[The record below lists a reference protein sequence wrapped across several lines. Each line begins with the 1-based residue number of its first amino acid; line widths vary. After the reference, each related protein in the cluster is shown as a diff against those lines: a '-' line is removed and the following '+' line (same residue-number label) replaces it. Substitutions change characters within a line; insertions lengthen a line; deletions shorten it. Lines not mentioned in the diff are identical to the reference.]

1 MTPAVNVQSRLGG
14 GGAGTRIL
22 AGGSS
27 RELLAADWQLLRMP
41 FLWYYLRKEKEVW

>member
-14 GGAGTRIL
+14 GGAGSRTL

-27 RELLAADWQLLRMP
+27 RELLAGSYLGWPL
-41 FLWYYLRKEKEVW
+41 YYLRKEKEV